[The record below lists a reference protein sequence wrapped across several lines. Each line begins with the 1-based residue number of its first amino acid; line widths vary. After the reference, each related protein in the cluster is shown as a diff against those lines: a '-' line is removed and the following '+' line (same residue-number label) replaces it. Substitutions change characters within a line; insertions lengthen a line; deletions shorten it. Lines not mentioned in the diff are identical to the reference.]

1 VADDYCWCGSRL
13 VECARCDGKG
23 WVYIGFFHGE
33 ENPCKT
39 CNGTG
44 KLCPKHGNNYS

>member
-1 VADDYCWCGSRL
+1 MRFILTERRPQCKGEGMIYVSGGVFSSGS
-13 VECARCDGKG
+13 KKQ
-23 WVYIGFFHGE
+23 
-33 ENPCKT
+33 CKN